1 MVFGAGLGSAA
12 QSSEGLTSTLG
23 GSSIQIVD
31 TSGKASSA
39 LPYYTSPAQ
48 MNFLMLSNL
57 RPGMATL
64 TVSNQSGISNTAQ
77 IMVSA
82 VSPGIFSADA
92 TGTGV
97 AAGSAVRV
105 SADGTQTQLSIS
117 NCSGTPL
124 VCKPIPID
132 LGGPKDT
139 VYLSLYGTGIRG
151 RSTLA
156 GVSAII
162 GGVTCNV
169 LYAGAQLTFQGLD
182 QVNLQIDPSL
192 RGRGVCAHRG
202 ECRRRGRQWL
212 DRRDSIDM
220 EPLRASDLL
229 YWIARAGGS

>member
-48 MNFLMLSNL
+48 MNFLMPSNL

-105 SADGTQTQLSIS
+105 SADGTKR
-117 NCSGTPL
+117 NC
-124 VCKPIPID
+124 
-132 LGGPKDT
+132 
-139 VYLSLYGTGIRG
+139 R
-151 RSTLA
+151 
-156 GVSAII
+156 SAIAAVRRWFASRFRSI
-162 GGVTCNV
+162 W
-169 LYAGAQLTFQGLD
+169 AAQRTRF
-182 QVNLQIDPSL
+182 IFRCTEP
-192 RGRGVCAHRG
+192 AYEG
-202 ECRRRGRQWL
+202 E
-212 DRRDSIDM
+212 
-220 EPLRASDLL
+220 
-229 YWIARAGGS
+229 AR